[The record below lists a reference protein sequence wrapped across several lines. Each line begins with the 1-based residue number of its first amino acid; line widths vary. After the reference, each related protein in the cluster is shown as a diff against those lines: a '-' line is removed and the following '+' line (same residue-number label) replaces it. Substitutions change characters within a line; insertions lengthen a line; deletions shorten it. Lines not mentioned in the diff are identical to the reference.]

1 MDRVMAAEGRGT
13 PVVPVGV
20 CGGEPQLGGALAMNV
35 AGAFSKN
42 STLDEFLVGVRAVVS
57 GHRAIGSGLLVRM
70 LERPTAPLGPESQRI
85 ASRLSPTEVAILAM
99 IGQAQSIPAIA
110 ANRGISHKTVPNHL
124 ATIYRTLQ
132 LHTTTEAILWA
143 ARMGL
148 TGN

>member
-13 PVVPVGV
+13 PMVLLGDD
-20 CGGEPQLGGALAMNV
+20 GDEPQLAAALAMNV

-85 ASRLSPTEVAILAM
+85 ASRLSPTEVAIPAL
-99 IGQAQSIPAIA
+99 IGPAQSMPAIA
-110 ANRGISHKTVPNHL
+110 GKQAVD
-124 ATIYRTLQ
+124 
-132 LHTTTEAILWA
+132 
-143 ARMGL
+143 
-148 TGN
+148 